1 MSRIAPDNWREEH
14 AHGPV
19 YASPGL
25 AARYWRPGYS
35 SDGIEWA
42 LTQLPD
48 ADVVELGAGTGILS
62 RALAQRSRSLLATD
76 KSSDMT
82 AELSKELSRFRN
94 ATARVGA
101 AEEIPV
107 PARSADAVMC
117 AQSLHFFNSK
127 EVAAE
132 ARRVTRPGGRF
143 VAVWHMADRTQDWV
157 NELWEIF
164 GNRLHGDHLAAT
176 AAELAKRFDHQAMAL
191 FANPQRMGCE
201 DFVSLSH
208 TGDRWTLGDPEQRNA
223 SDAEVRAVYER
234 HHRNRQTVELPYPTA
249 VWMFSDKP
257 IPDPESPSLLPRGE
271 AERVL
276 RAYTGYEQPTKLSR
290 FYSEGALRGREEPA
304 SPATRPKPRA
314 RHSRT
319 HAQDRPGR
327 PTDRAR
333 QPVGFD
339 GRRTSG
345 PGVRY
350 VR

>member
-1 MSRIAPDNWREEH
+1 MSRVAPDNWHAEH
-14 AHGPV
+14 AQAPA

-25 AARYWRPGYS
+25 AGRYWRPSYS
-35 SDGIEWA
+35 SDGVGWA

-76 KSSDMT
+76 KSSAMT
-82 AELSKELSRFRN
+82 TVLGAELSRFPN
-94 ATARVGA
+94 AAARVAA

-107 PARSADAVMC
+107 PARSVDAVMC
-117 AQSLHFFNSK
+117 AQSLHFFDSE

-132 ARRVTRPGGRF
+132 ARRVIKPGGRF
-143 VAVWHMADRTQDWV
+143 VAIWHIADRTHDWV
-157 NELWEIF
+157 NELWKIF
-164 GNRLHGDHLAAT
+164 GNKLHGDHLAAT
-176 AAELAKRFDHQAMAL
+176 ADELAKRFDYQAMAM

-208 TGDRWTLGDPEQRNA
+208 TGDRWTLGDTEQRSA

-234 HHRNRQTVELPYPTA
+234 HHRKRNTVELPYPTA

-257 IPDPESPSLLPRGE
+257 IPGPEAPSLLPRGE

-276 RAYTGYEQPTKLSR
+276 GAYTEYEQPSRLSR
-290 FYSEGALRGREEPA
+290 FYGEGALRGREEPMT
-304 SPATRPKPRA
+304 PAAETKSGTGRPGARA
-314 RHSRT
+314 R
-319 HAQDRPGR
+319 DRAGR

-333 QPVGFD
+333 QPVRVD
-339 GRRTSG
+339 GRRTPG
-345 PGVRY
+345 PGVR
-350 VR
+350 